1 VNPTGTTY
9 HGDTTTTPEQR
20 RAAAL
25 YVCAH
30 ATSTEDARK
39 LLDALGIREGL

>member
-1 VNPTGTTY
+1 MNPTGTTY

-30 ATSTEDARK
+30 AFDVEDARE
-39 LLDALGIREGL
+39 LLGALGIGEGL